1 MSFFS
6 YLTLAANCDVRF
18 PSIEELDAVFAV
30 AGVSKRSNHPHGD
43 YNLHGDITAL
53 FDDSSAKQKNDCFF
67 CPNAIGGHPGIDV
80 TDFDGNYE
88 SPGYSIVITFIPC

>member
-18 PSIEELDAVFAV
+18 PSPEELAAVFA
-30 AGVSKRSNHPHGD
+30 ATGVSKPSNYPHGD

-53 FDDSSAKQKNDCFF
+53 FDDASAKPKSVNGRCG
-67 CPNAIGGHPGIDV
+67 A
-80 TDFDGNYE
+80 
-88 SPGYSIVITFIPC
+88 